1 MTMEEMAE
9 SFPEWLLEAE
19 ELTKHLPFEEM
30 SRKLIVGA
38 MGGSAIGADFVNT
51 GFDGKRT
58 GTGRV
63 EGQN

>member
-38 MGGSAIGADFVNT
+38 MV
-51 GFDGKRT
+51 
-58 GTGRV
+58 GRRL
-63 EGQN
+63 ELIL